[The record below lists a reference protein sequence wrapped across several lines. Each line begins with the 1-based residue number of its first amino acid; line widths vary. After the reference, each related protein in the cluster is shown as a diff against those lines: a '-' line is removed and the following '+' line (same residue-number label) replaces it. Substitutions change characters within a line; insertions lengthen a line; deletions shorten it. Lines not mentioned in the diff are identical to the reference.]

1 MKIVVYNLG
10 CKVNQYECDSI
21 VKKLREMGHEVS
33 EDLVFADK
41 YILNTCAVTNEAER
55 KSRQCVE
62 RCLKLNK
69 DAEIYV
75 CGCASENNPEQ
86 FIKKDNVQYVIG
98 TANKM
103 SLVNS
108 FEKKGENIEDIPMVY
123 EDDFSPSINRTRSY
137 VKVQDGCNRFCTYC
151 LIPYVRGRSRSRLIE
166 SVHDECVELSKQTKE
181 IVITGIDLSFFG
193 KDTNETFVDL
203 IKSLQD
209 VNCRI
214 RLSSL
219 EVSLITDELLRS
231 LKALL
236 LFCPQFHLSLQS
248 GDDQVLKRMNRHY
261 KTEDFKR
268 EVELIRKYFPDAA
281 ITTDLIC
288 GFPGESDEEFENT
301 LKFLKDICFMQI
313 HIFPYSKR
321 EGTVAAKMPQ
331 IPGDIKKARCKKAE
345 ALAQELK
352 TTYLNGMLGKDLE
365 VLIEEKVG
373 DYYEGYSR
381 EYIRVMVKDA
391 KLHEI
396 IKVKAKEVIHD
407 KIIAEVE

>member
-231 LKALL
+231 LKDLL

-331 IPGDIKKARCKKAE
+331 IPGDIKKARCKNAE

>member
-21 VKKLREMGHEVS
+21 VKKLREMGHDVS

-108 FEKKGENIEDIPMVY
+108 FEKKGENIQDIPLVY

-151 LIPYVRGRSRSRLIE
+151 LIPYVRGRSRSRLIK
-166 SVHDECVELSKQTKE
+166 SVHDECLELSKQTKE

-214 RLSSL
+214 RLGSL
-219 EVSLITDELLRS
+219 EVSLITEELLVS
-231 LKALL
+231 AQHLAA
-236 LFCPQFHLSLQS
+236 FCPQFHLSLQS
-248 GDDQVLKRMNRHY
+248 GDDAVLKKMNRHY

-301 LKFLKDICFMQI
+301 LNFLKEIGFMQI

-331 IPGDIKKARCKKAE
+331 INGDIKKARCKQAE
-345 ALAQELK
+345 GIALELK
-352 TTYLNGMLGKDLE
+352 QKYLDSMLGKELE
-365 VLIEEKVG
+365 VLVEEKVG

-381 EYIRVMVKDA
+381 EYIRVMIKDA

-396 IKVKAKEVIHD
+396 IKVKAKEVFHD